1 MRNTTLTPFLMDK
14 KLDLLNIDELIAKE
28 SSFQKIM
35 ADGMVTDDELLEQ
48 SERVIALLDEAEHRF
63 DADDLQFIKRL
74 FAETNVLS
82 AIYHYHELQN
92 LNRYANI

>member
-1 MRNTTLTPFLMDK
+1 MSK
-14 KLDLLNIDELIAKE
+14 ELDLLNIDELIAKE
-28 SSFQKIM
+28 SSFQNIM
-35 ADGMVTDDELLEQ
+35 ADGIVTDEELNKQ

-63 DADDLQFIKRL
+63 NADDLQFIKQL

-92 LNRYANI
+92 LNRHADF

>member
-1 MRNTTLTPFLMDK
+1 MNN

-35 ADGMVTDDELLEQ
+35 DDGIVTDDELRDQ
-48 SERVIALLDEAEHRF
+48 SERVIVLLNEAEHRF
-63 DADDLQFIKRL
+63 NAEDLQFIKQL

-82 AIYHYHELQN
+82 AIYHYYELQN
-92 LNRYANI
+92 LNRHANF